1 MNFLVR
7 TAKMRLPLQIDN
19 TKLKMYLVVKN
30 ADTDNIPP
38 DLIPLFNML
47 YSLSHN
53 SLKSKQCNEPYE
65 RLLAEILNL
74 KSNPGKHGWDA
85 WNNDTPETSTE
96 FYEFKPCGSTTLSA
110 TINDDSH
117 AKIEKCIPQ
126 KLEHFHWLVLA
137 KIDRETYSF
146 SEIYKFPMEIYH
158 EDRMAYLSKIIE
170 DNKNKTKQTRVTYS
184 ITPKKSVELCE
195 QFNLD
200 YYYWSSSI

>member
-1 MNFLVR
+1 M
-7 TAKMRLPLQIDN
+7 KLPLMID
-19 TKLKMYLVVKN
+19 TLKMGMY
-30 ADTDNIPP
+30 NIIRQANIE
-38 DLIPLFNML
+38 DLPAEFSELFKML
-47 YSLSHN
+47 
-53 SLKSKQCNEPYE
+53 LKVSSTALQSKQCNEPYE
-65 RLLAEILNL
+65 QLLASVLNL
-74 KSNPGKHGWDA
+74 TNSDKKHGWDA

-126 KLEHFHWLVLA
+126 ELNHFHWLVLA

-170 DNKNKTKQTRVTYS
+170 SNKNKSKQTRVTYS

-200 YYYWSSSI
+200 YYYWSSSA

>member
-1 MNFLVR
+1 M
-7 TAKMRLPLQIDN
+7 KLPLMID
-19 TKLKMYLVVKN
+19 TLKMGMY
-30 ADTDNIPP
+30 NIIRQARIE
-38 DLIPLFNML
+38 DLPAEFSELFKML
-47 YSLSHN
+47 
-53 SLKSKQCNEPYE
+53 LKVSSTALQSKQCNEPYE
-65 RLLAEILNL
+65 QLLASVLNL
-74 KSNPGKHGWDA
+74 TNSDKKHGWDA

-126 KLEHFHWLVLA
+126 KLNHFHWLVLA

-170 DNKNKTKQTRVTYS
+170 SNKNKSKQTRVTYS

-200 YYYWSSSI
+200 YYYWSSSA

>member
-1 MNFLVR
+1 M
-7 TAKMRLPLQIDN
+7 KLPLMID
-19 TKLKMYLVVKN
+19 TLKMGMY
-30 ADTDNIPP
+30 NIIRQARIE
-38 DLIPLFNML
+38 DLPAEFSELFKML
-47 YSLSHN
+47 
-53 SLKSKQCNEPYE
+53 LKVSSTALQSKQCNEPYE
-65 RLLAEILNL
+65 QLLASVLNL
-74 KSNPGKHGWDA
+74 TNSDKKHGWDA

-126 KLEHFHWLVLA
+126 KLNHFHWLVLA

-158 EDRMAYLSKIIE
+158 EDRMNYLSKIIE
-170 DNKNKTKQTRVTYS
+170 SNKNKSKQTRVTYS

-200 YYYWSSSI
+200 YYYWSSSA